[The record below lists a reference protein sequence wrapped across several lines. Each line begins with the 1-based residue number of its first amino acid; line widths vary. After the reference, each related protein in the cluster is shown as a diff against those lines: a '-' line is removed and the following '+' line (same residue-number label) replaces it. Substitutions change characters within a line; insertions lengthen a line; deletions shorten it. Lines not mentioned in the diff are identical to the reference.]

1 MIFIMLSVLL
11 FSYNNVLWKKN
22 IKATS
27 IPFLVAYRAFF
38 TSTISIG
45 FLLLFFTIKHISI
58 SDFIK
63 ITTGSLF
70 GVLGLFSMLAVIKK
84 SSLQWLG
91 IYNLLGVVF
100 TILYLWIFDAVP
112 IKESLLGLLFIV
124 SGFVCFIFSNKQ
136 TQLKITFKQHLILL
150 LMTFSYSFSAI
161 LHWKNLN
168 LNFSPL
174 LIIANQ
180 ESIVFFVGLL
190 FTFKKANISAI
201 KTDLR
206 IYFKRIII
214 MSTVIFFAILFSLL
228 GLKQTNPIVSS
239 LLFLA
244 APLATILFSA
254 LFFKE
259 KFSKKN
265 IVFIII
271 ILLGAFMLH
280 FNLKN

>member
-27 IPFLVAYRAFF
+27 ISFLVAYRAFF
-38 TSTISIG
+38 TSTISVG
-45 FLLLFFTIKHISI
+45 FLLLFFTIEHISI

-100 TILYLWIFDAVP
+100 TILYLSIFDAVP

-201 KTDLR
+201 KTELR

-254 LFFKE
+254 FFFKE

-280 FNLKN
+280 FQIN

>member
-27 IPFLVAYRAFF
+27 ISFLVAYRAFF

-45 FLLLFFTIKHISI
+45 FLLLFFTIEHISI

-254 LFFKE
+254 FFFKE

-280 FNLKN
+280 FQIN

>member
-45 FLLLFFTIKHISI
+45 FLLLFFTIEHISI

-70 GVLGLFSMLAVIKK
+70 GVLGLFSMLVVIKK

-100 TILYLWIFDAVP
+100 TILYLWIFDTVP

-254 LFFKE
+254 FFFKE
-259 KFSKKN
+259 KFSKNN

-280 FNLKN
+280 FKIN

>member
-27 IPFLVAYRAFF
+27 ISFLVAYRAFF

-45 FLLLFFTIKHISI
+45 FLLLFFTIEHISI

-100 TILYLWIFDAVP
+100 TILYLSIFDAVP

-190 FTFKKANISAI
+190 FTFKKANISSI
-201 KTDLR
+201 KTELR

-254 LFFKE
+254 FFFKE

-280 FNLKN
+280 FQIN

>member
-45 FLLLFFTIKHISI
+45 FLLLFFTIEHISI

-100 TILYLWIFDAVP
+100 TILYLSIFDAVP

-254 LFFKE
+254 FFFKE

-280 FNLKN
+280 FQIN

>member
-45 FLLLFFTIKHISI
+45 FLLLFFTIEYISI

-70 GVLGLFSMLAVIKK
+70 GVLGLFSMLVVIKK

-100 TILYLWIFDAVP
+100 TILYLWIFDTVP

-190 FTFKKANISAI
+190 LTFKKANISSI

-280 FNLKN
+280 FKIN

>member
-45 FLLLFFTIKHISI
+45 FLLLFFTIEYISI

-70 GVLGLFSMLAVIKK
+70 GVLGLFSMLVVIKK

-190 FTFKKANISAI
+190 FTFKKANISSI
-201 KTDLR
+201 KTELR

-280 FNLKN
+280 FKIN

>member
-1 MIFIMLSVLL
+1 MIFIVLSVLL

-22 IKATS
+22 LKATS
-27 IPFLVAYRAFF
+27 IPFLVSYRAFF

-45 FLLLFFTIKHISI
+45 FLLLFFTIEHISI

-100 TILYLWIFDAVP
+100 TILYLWIFDTVL
-112 IKESLLGLLFIV
+112 IKEFLLGLLLIV

-136 TQLKITFKQHLILL
+136 TQLKITTKQHLILL

-201 KTDLR
+201 TTDLR
-206 IYFKRIII
+206 IYFKKIII
-214 MSTVIFFAILFSLL
+214 MSTVVFFAILFSFL

-244 APLATILFSA
+244 APLTTILFSA
-254 LFFKE
+254 FFFKE

-280 FNLKN
+280 FKIN

>member
-45 FLLLFFTIKHISI
+45 FLLLFFTIEHISI

-70 GVLGLFSMLAVIKK
+70 GVLGLFSMLVVIKK

-100 TILYLWIFDAVP
+100 TILYLWIFDTVP

-150 LMTFSYSFSAI
+150 LMTFSYSSSAI

-190 FTFKKANISAI
+190 LTFKKANISSI

-254 LFFKE
+254 FFFKE
-259 KFSKKN
+259 KFSKNN

-280 FNLKN
+280 FKIN

>member
-22 IKATS
+22 LKATS

-45 FLLLFFTIKHISI
+45 FLLVFFTIEHISI

-84 SSLQWLG
+84 ASLQWLG

-100 TILYLWIFDAVP
+100 TILYLWIFDTVL
-112 IKESLLGLLFIV
+112 IKEFLLGLLFIV

-150 LMTFSYSFSAI
+150 LMTFSYSSSAI
-161 LHWKNLN
+161 FHWKNLN

-201 KTDLR
+201 KTELR

-244 APLATILFSA
+244 APLTTILFSA
-254 LFFKE
+254 FFFKE

-271 ILLGAFMLH
+271 ILLGACMLH
-280 FNLKN
+280 FQNN

>member
-22 IKATS
+22 LKATS
-27 IPFLVAYRAFF
+27 IPFLVSYRAFF

-70 GVLGLFSMLAVIKK
+70 GVLGLFSMLVVIKK

-100 TILYLWIFDAVP
+100 TILYLWIFDTVP

-190 FTFKKANISAI
+190 FTFKKANISSI
-201 KTDLR
+201 KTELR

-254 LFFKE
+254 FFFKE

-280 FNLKN
+280 FQIN

>member
-190 FTFKKANISAI
+190 FTFKKANISSI

-244 APLATILFSA
+244 APLTTILFSA
-254 LFFKE
+254 FFFKE

-280 FNLKN
+280 FKIN

>member
-27 IPFLVAYRAFF
+27 ISFLVAYRAFF
-38 TSTISIG
+38 TSTISVG
-45 FLLLFFTIKHISI
+45 FLLLFFTIEHISI

-100 TILYLWIFDAVP
+100 TILYLSIFDAVP

-190 FTFKKANISAI
+190 FTFKKANISVI

-280 FNLKN
+280 FKIN

>member
-1 MIFIMLSVLL
+1 MIFIVLSVLL

-22 IKATS
+22 LKATS
-27 IPFLVAYRAFF
+27 IPFLVSYRAFF

-45 FLLLFFTIKHISI
+45 FLLLFFTIEHISI

-280 FNLKN
+280 FKIN

>member
-27 IPFLVAYRAFF
+27 ISFLVAYRAFF
-38 TSTISIG
+38 TSTISVG
-45 FLLLFFTIKHISI
+45 FLLLFFTIEHISI

-100 TILYLWIFDAVP
+100 TILYLSIFDAVP

-190 FTFKKANISAI
+190 FTFKKANISSI
-201 KTDLR
+201 KTELR

-254 LFFKE
+254 FFFKE
-259 KFSKKN
+259 KFSKNN

-280 FNLKN
+280 FKIN

>member
-22 IKATS
+22 LKVTS

-45 FLLLFFTIKHISI
+45 FLLIFFTIEHISI
-58 SDFIK
+58 ADFIK

-84 SSLQWLG
+84 ASLQWLG

-100 TILYLWIFDAVP
+100 TILYLWIFDTVP

-150 LMTFSYSFSAI
+150 LMSFSYSSSAI
-161 LHWKNLN
+161 FHWKNLN

-190 FTFKKANISAI
+190 FTFKKVNMSSI
-201 KTDLR
+201 TTGLR
-206 IYFKRIII
+206 IYFKKIVI
-214 MSTVIFFAILFSLL
+214 MSTVVFFAILFSFL

-244 APLATILFSA
+244 APLTTILFSA

-271 ILLGAFMLH
+271 ILVGTFMLH
-280 FNLKN
+280 FHNN

>member
-1 MIFIMLSVLL
+1 MIFIMLSILL

-22 IKATS
+22 IEATS

-45 FLLLFFTIKHISI
+45 ILLFFFTIENVSI

-70 GVLGLFSMLAVIKK
+70 GVLGLFSMLTVIKK
-84 SSLQWLG
+84 ASLQWLG

-100 TILYLWIFDAVP
+100 TILYLWIFDTVP
-112 IKESLLGLLFIV
+112 IKESLLGLVVIV
-124 SGFVCFIFSNKQ
+124 FGFVCFIVSNKQ
-136 TQLKITFKQHLILL
+136 TQLKITLKQHLILL

-168 LNFSPL
+168 LDFSPL
-174 LIIANQ
+174 LIITNQ
-180 ESIVFFVGLL
+180 ESIVFLVGLF
-190 FTFKKANISAI
+190 FTFKKSKIRSI
-201 KTDLR
+201 KIELKT
-206 IYFKRIII
+206 YFKKIAF
-214 MSTVIFFAILFSLL
+214 MSIVVFFAILFSFL
-228 GLKQTNPIVSS
+228 GLKQTNPIIVS

-244 APLATILFSA
+244 APLATILFSTF
-254 LFFKE
+254 FFKE
-259 KFSKKN
+259 KLSKKN

-271 ILLGAFMLH
+271 ILLGAFILH
-280 FNLKN
+280 FQNN

>member
-45 FLLLFFTIKHISI
+45 FLLLFFTIEYISI

-70 GVLGLFSMLAVIKK
+70 GVLGLFSMLVVIKK

-100 TILYLWIFDAVP
+100 TILYLWIFDTVP

-150 LMTFSYSFSAI
+150 LMTFSYSSSAI

-201 KTDLR
+201 TTDLR
-206 IYFKRIII
+206 IYFKKIII
-214 MSTVIFFAILFSLL
+214 MSTVVFFAILFSFL

-244 APLATILFSA
+244 APLTTILFSA
-254 LFFKE
+254 FFFKE

-265 IVFIII
+265 IVFMII

-280 FNLKN
+280 FQNN

>member
-45 FLLLFFTIKHISI
+45 FLLLFFTIEHISI

-100 TILYLWIFDAVP
+100 TILYLKSFFIS
-112 IKESLLGLLFIV
+112 SLKKFKDTFPKLNELNGASKFNSCILFNFFLEFCKRFIV
-124 SGFVCFIFSNKQ
+124 DIYAPLSRQPYLIANIFPSIK
-136 TQLKITFKQHLILL
+136 LP
-150 LMTFSYSFSAI
+150 SFSPEVSFF
-161 LHWKNLN
+161 KNS
-168 LNFSPL
+168 F
-174 LIIANQ
+174 
-180 ESIVFFVGLL
+180 
-190 FTFKKANISAI
+190 
-201 KTDLR
+201 D
-206 IYFKRIII
+206 
-214 MSTVIFFAILFSLL
+214 STV
-228 GLKQTNPIVSS
+228 GV
-239 LLFLA
+239 
-244 APLATILFSA
+244 TIY
-254 LFFKE
+254 
-259 KFSKKN
+259 
-265 IVFIII
+265 
-271 ILLGAFMLH
+271 
-280 FNLKN
+280 

>member
-27 IPFLVAYRAFF
+27 ISFLVAYRAFF
-38 TSTISIG
+38 TSTISVG
-45 FLLLFFTIKHISI
+45 FLLLFFTIEHISI

-100 TILYLWIFDAVP
+100 TILYLSIFDAVP

-190 FTFKKANISAI
+190 LTFKKANISSI
-201 KTDLR
+201 KTELR

-244 APLATILFSA
+244 APLSTILFSA
-254 LFFKE
+254 FFFKE
-259 KFSKKN
+259 KFSKNN

-280 FNLKN
+280 FKIN

>member
-1 MIFIMLSVLL
+1 MIFIVLSILL

-22 IKATS
+22 LKATS

-45 FLLLFFTIKHISI
+45 FLLVFFTIEHISI

-84 SSLQWLG
+84 ASLQWLG

-100 TILYLWIFDAVP
+100 TILYLWIFDTVL
-112 IKESLLGLLFIV
+112 IKEFLLGLLFIV

-150 LMTFSYSFSAI
+150 LMTFSYSSSAI
-161 LHWKNLN
+161 FHWKNLN

-201 KTDLR
+201 TTDLR
-206 IYFKRIII
+206 IYFKKIII
-214 MSTVIFFAILFSLL
+214 MSTVVFFAILFSFL

-244 APLATILFSA
+244 APLTTILFSA
-254 LFFKE
+254 FFFKE

-265 IVFIII
+265 IVFMII

-280 FNLKN
+280 FQNN

>member
-45 FLLLFFTIKHISI
+45 FLLLFFTIEYISI

-150 LMTFSYSFSAI
+150 LMTFSYSSSAI

-190 FTFKKANISAI
+190 LTFKKANISSI
-201 KTDLR
+201 KTELR

-244 APLATILFSA
+244 APLSTILFSA
-254 LFFKE
+254 FFFKE
-259 KFSKKN
+259 KFSKNN

-280 FNLKN
+280 FKIN

>member
-22 IKATS
+22 LKATS
-27 IPFLVAYRAFF
+27 IPFLVSYRAFF

-45 FLLLFFTIKHISI
+45 FLLLFFTIEHISI

-254 LFFKE
+254 FFFKE

-280 FNLKN
+280 FKIN

>member
-22 IKATS
+22 LKATS

-45 FLLLFFTIKHISI
+45 FLLVFFTIEHISI

-84 SSLQWLG
+84 ASLQWLG
-91 IYNLLGVVF
+91 IYNLLGVIF
-100 TILYLWIFDAVP
+100 TILYLWIFDTVP

-150 LMTFSYSFSAI
+150 LMTFSYSSSAI
-161 LHWKNLN
+161 FHWKNLN

-201 KTDLR
+201 TTDLR
-206 IYFKRIII
+206 IYFKKIII
-214 MSTVIFFAILFSLL
+214 MSTVVFFAILFSFL

-244 APLATILFSA
+244 APLTTILFSA
-254 LFFKE
+254 FFFKE

-280 FNLKN
+280 FQNN

>member
-22 IKATS
+22 LKATS
-27 IPFLVAYRAFF
+27 IPFLVSYRAFF
-38 TSTISIG
+38 TSTVSIG
-45 FLLLFFTIKHISI
+45 FLLLFFTIEHISI

-100 TILYLWIFDAVP
+100 TILYLWIFDTVL
-112 IKESLLGLLFIV
+112 IKEFLLGLLFIV

-201 KTDLR
+201 KTELR

-254 LFFKE
+254 FFFKE

-280 FNLKN
+280 FQIN

>member
-1 MIFIMLSVLL
+1 MIFIVLSILL

-22 IKATS
+22 LKATS

-45 FLLLFFTIKHISI
+45 FLLVFFTIEHISI

-84 SSLQWLG
+84 ASLQWLG

-100 TILYLWIFDAVP
+100 TILYLWIFDTVL
-112 IKESLLGLLFIV
+112 IKEFLLGLLFIV

-136 TQLKITFKQHLILL
+136 TQLKITTKQHLILL

-201 KTDLR
+201 TTDLR
-206 IYFKRIII
+206 IYFKKIII
-214 MSTVIFFAILFSLL
+214 MSTVVFFAILFSFL

-244 APLATILFSA
+244 APLTTILFSA
-254 LFFKE
+254 FFFKE

-265 IVFIII
+265 IVFMII

-280 FNLKN
+280 FQNN

>member
-45 FLLLFFTIKHISI
+45 FLLLFFTIEHISI

-254 LFFKE
+254 FFFKE

-280 FNLKN
+280 FQNN

>member
-22 IKATS
+22 LKATS
-27 IPFLVAYRAFF
+27 IPFLVSYRAFF

-45 FLLLFFTIKHISI
+45 FLLLFFTIEHISI

-280 FNLKN
+280 FKIN

>member
-45 FLLLFFTIKHISI
+45 FLLLFFTIEHISI

-70 GVLGLFSMLAVIKK
+70 GVLGLFSMLVVIKK

-190 FTFKKANISAI
+190 FTFKKANISSI
-201 KTDLR
+201 KTELR

-254 LFFKE
+254 FFFKE

-280 FNLKN
+280 FKIN

>member
-27 IPFLVAYRAFF
+27 IPFLVSYRAFF

-45 FLLLFFTIKHISI
+45 FLLLFFTIEHISI

-70 GVLGLFSMLAVIKK
+70 GVLGLFSMLVVIKK

-100 TILYLWIFDAVP
+100 TILYLWIFDTVP

-254 LFFKE
+254 FFFKE

-280 FNLKN
+280 FKIN

>member
-45 FLLLFFTIKHISI
+45 FLLLFFTIEHISI

-84 SSLQWLG
+84 ASLQWLG

-100 TILYLWIFDAVP
+100 TILYLSIFDAVP
-112 IKESLLGLLFIV
+112 IKESLLGLLFVV

-136 TQLKITFKQHLILL
+136 TQLKITTKQHLILL
-150 LMTFSYSFSAI
+150 LMSFSYSFSAI

-190 FTFKKANISAI
+190 LTFKKANISSI

-244 APLATILFSA
+244 APLTTILFSA
-254 LFFKE
+254 FFFKE

-280 FNLKN
+280 FKIN

>member
-22 IKATS
+22 LKATS

-45 FLLLFFTIKHISI
+45 ILLLFFTIENVSI

-70 GVLGLFSMLAVIKK
+70 GVLGLFSMLTVIKK
-84 SSLQWLG
+84 ASLQWLG

-100 TILYLWIFDAVP
+100 TILYLWIFDTVP
-112 IKESLLGLLFIV
+112 IKESLLGLVVIV
-124 SGFVCFIFSNKQ
+124 FGFVCFIVSNKQ
-136 TQLKITFKQHLILL
+136 TQLKITLKQHLVLL

-168 LNFSPL
+168 LDFSPL

-180 ESIVFFVGLL
+180 ESIVFLVGLF
-190 FTFKKANISAI
+190 FTFKKTKIRSI
-201 KTDLR
+201 KIELKT
-206 IYFKRIII
+206 YFKKIAF
-214 MSTVIFFAILFSLL
+214 MSIVVFFAILFSFL
-228 GLKQTNPIVSS
+228 GLKQTNPIIAS

-244 APLATILFSA
+244 APLTTILFSA
-254 LFFKE
+254 FFFKE
-259 KFSKKN
+259 KLSKKN

-271 ILLGAFMLH
+271 IVLGAFILH
-280 FNLKN
+280 FQNN

>member
-45 FLLLFFTIKHISI
+45 FLLLFFTIEHISI

-70 GVLGLFSMLAVIKK
+70 GVLGLFSMLVVIKK

-190 FTFKKANISAI
+190 FTFKKANISSI

-254 LFFKE
+254 FFFKE
-259 KFSKKN
+259 KFSKNN

-280 FNLKN
+280 FKIN

>member
-45 FLLLFFTIKHISI
+45 FLLLFFTIEHISI

-84 SSLQWLG
+84 ASLQWLG

-201 KTDLR
+201 KTELR

-244 APLATILFSA
+244 APLTTILFSA
-254 LFFKE
+254 FFFKE

-280 FNLKN
+280 FQNN

>member
-45 FLLLFFTIKHISI
+45 FLLLFFTIEYISI

-70 GVLGLFSMLAVIKK
+70 GVLGLFSMLVVIKK

-100 TILYLWIFDAVP
+100 TILYLWIFDTVP

-150 LMTFSYSFSAI
+150 LMTFSYSSSAI

-190 FTFKKANISAI
+190 LTFKKANISSI
-201 KTDLR
+201 KTELR

-244 APLATILFSA
+244 APLSTILFSA
-254 LFFKE
+254 FFFKE
-259 KFSKKN
+259 KFSKNN

-280 FNLKN
+280 FQNN

>member
-1 MIFIMLSVLL
+1 MIFIVLSVLL

-22 IKATS
+22 LKATS
-27 IPFLVAYRAFF
+27 IPFLVSYRAFF

-45 FLLLFFTIKHISI
+45 FLLLFFTIEHISI

-100 TILYLWIFDAVP
+100 TILYLWIFDTVL
-112 IKESLLGLLFIV
+112 IKEFLLGLLLIV

-190 FTFKKANISAI
+190 LTFKKANISSI

-254 LFFKE
+254 FFFKE

-280 FNLKN
+280 FQIN

>member
-27 IPFLVAYRAFF
+27 ISFLVAYRAFF

-45 FLLLFFTIKHISI
+45 FLLLFFTIEHISI

-100 TILYLWIFDAVP
+100 TILYLWIFDTVL
-112 IKESLLGLLFIV
+112 IKEFLLGLLFIV

-136 TQLKITFKQHLILL
+136 TQLKITTKQHLILL

-201 KTDLR
+201 KTELR

-254 LFFKE
+254 FFFKE

-280 FNLKN
+280 FQIN

>member
-45 FLLLFFTIKHISI
+45 FLLLFFTIEHISI

-190 FTFKKANISAI
+190 FTFKKANISSI
-201 KTDLR
+201 KTELR

-254 LFFKE
+254 FFFKE

-280 FNLKN
+280 FKIN